1 MGWIDTI
8 TLPFI
13 LVPVIAHLEEK
24 CKSVMIMIRIETKLG
39 N

>member
-1 MGWIDTI
+1 MGRIGTI

-24 CKSVMIMIRIETKLG
+24 RKGEMIMIRIETKLG